1 MTYQTLSTQI
11 ANYANRTDAFFTSQ
25 IPFFIDQAI
34 NRLYCEAKSIGF
46 QQVFTGTLTA
56 NSPFLDKPNNWRET
70 VSFQINNGT
79 TFSSYLQ
86 LRVYEFCTTYAPNAT
101 PAGAGEPK
109 FYADYSLDG
118 STNPASNQIYLSPT
132 PDQAYP
138 YQWMTLSIP
147 VFNTVNNRN
156 FLTDKQ
162 PALLLYA
169 CLVEM
174 TPFLRSDERIPV
186 FESLYNR
193 ALQGI
198 NRETEERYVD
208 RYAKRNKD

>member
-1 MTYQTLSTQI
+1 MDYQSLTTQI
-11 ANYANRTDAFFTSQ
+11 MNYANRTDAFFTSQ

-34 NRLYCEAKSIGF
+34 NRLYTEAKSIGF
-46 QQVFTGTLTA
+46 QTITGGTLTIGQ
-56 NSPFLDKPNNWRET
+56 PLLEKPQNWRET
-70 VSFQINNGT
+70 VSFQINTGT
-79 TFSSYLQ
+79 AQSSYLQ
-86 LRVYEFCTTYAPNAT
+86 LRSYEFCTTYSPNALEAAWNQ
-101 PAGAGEPK
+101 PQ
-109 FYADYSLDG
+109 FYADYQQPSAGVLGSL
-118 STNPASNQIYLSPT
+118 YLAPT

-138 YQWMTLSIP
+138 YQLISLAIP
-147 VFNTVNNRN
+147 VFNATNPTN
-156 FLTDKQ
+156 FITATQ

-169 CLVEM
+169 CLLEM

-193 ALQGI
+193 ALQDI